1 MNKKIYIS
9 ALAGAVVFFV
19 GAQAHALT
27 VNTGVT
33 GGVQV
38 AAASGSAVN
47 ASGSA
52 SGSMNMDLGNGGLQ
66 AQIQAGIITQSSGE
80 AMVGLQGNMVD
91 MIQSNAD
98 LMAYN
103 NLVVQAR
110 PAVTAVNV
118 NSDNSVDVHYSQPA
132 KFLGIFST
140 SLSGDVNVDAQ
151 GNTKVYLPWYAF
163 LYSKDTTSVQTS
175 AATAVAQ
182 SGAQFNAQA
191 DATTMVQNQARVVN
205 AVSAAIQAQVSA
217 SATATATGS
226 ASAY

>member
-9 ALAGAVVFFV
+9 ALAGAVVLFV

-27 VNTGVT
+27 VNTGLT
-33 GGVQV
+33 GGVQ
-38 AAASGSAVN
+38 ANTASAS

-52 SGSMNMDLGNGGLQ
+52 SGSMNMNLANGGLQ
-66 AQIQAGIITQSSGE
+66 AQIQAGVITQSSGE
-80 AMVGLQGNMVD
+80 AMVGLQGNMID

-98 LMAYN
+98 LTAYN

-151 GNTKVYLPWYAF
+151 GNTKVHLPWYAF
-163 LYSKDTTSVQTS
+163 LYAKDTTSVQTS

-182 SGAQFNAQA
+182 SGVQFNAQA
-191 DATTMVQNQARVVN
+191 DATTMAQNQARVIN
-205 AVSAAIQAQVSA
+205 AVSTAIQAQASA
-217 SATATATGS
+217 SATAT
-226 ASAY
+226 Y